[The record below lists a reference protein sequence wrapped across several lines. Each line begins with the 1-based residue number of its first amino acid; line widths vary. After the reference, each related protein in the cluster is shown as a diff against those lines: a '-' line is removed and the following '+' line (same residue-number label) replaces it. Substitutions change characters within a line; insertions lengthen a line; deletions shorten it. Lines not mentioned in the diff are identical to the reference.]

1 MSNESKVSNEIVDAY
16 PLTVLQA
23 GMLFHSEY
31 STGSAVY
38 HDIFTYHL
46 KSVYNF
52 SVLYEVLEQIVLS
65 QPLLRTSFNM
75 SDFSEPLQ
83 LVYEMADIPLEEID
97 LRPIPED
104 EHDKIVAQ
112 WVESEKKRPFDWSLA
127 PLFRMVVHRRTN
139 EKFDISISFH
149 HSILD
154 GWSMANLMSQLLTLY
169 LGKLGVIDYNP
180 VSVSESSYRDFV
192 ALERMAVESEV
203 CKSYWVDK
211 LQGSSLKKIPR
222 WPVAVRKSGNA
233 TRAVEIPSEVSEGL
247 NRLSKSMKVPVKT
260 ILLAAHMRVMSI
272 ITGEFD
278 MVTGLVS
285 NGRPEEV
292 GGEALLG
299 LFLNT
304 LPFRMNL
311 NGGTWK
317 ELIQQTFDNEQEMLP
332 YRRFPLAEIQKVTK
346 KKDLF
351 ETMFNFTNF
360 HIYKHVDGLE
370 LTGVDS
376 YEQTNFNLSSQFTLD
391 LENSQ
396 VRLSL
401 VYDTGEFSGEQIND
415 IASCFAGV
423 LKSIAFDP
431 DKLYFN
437 KESVNYLR
445 DKFMREL
452 PVLNLLTDNQRTV
465 DESLNIGSVEFE
477 VDKITKD
484 RLFQVATENGTALY
498 EVILAAFNI
507 FMFKYTG
514 QEDIITG
521 IEAEREFSKE
531 FNKPNEDM
539 SNYFVIRNQPQGA
552 KLFNE
557 FLKEVHNNIVEAY
570 RLQDRCFVE
579 MAERNNSH
587 IVSDRNPL
595 FDVLFTYKGLI
606 ECVET
611 DDKKSGIEKN
621 EFLFKP
627 QKYDIRLNATETEM
641 GISLILEYNTAL
653 FKEETIRRMKQHLL
667 NILIKLSHAVNM
679 KIINIEIIS
688 DEEKRRILGSF
699 NNTDAEYMKEKTI
712 HGLFEEQVKKTP
724 DKTAVIFGDEKLSYR
739 ELNEKTNMLARTL
752 RKRGIRSDSIVG
764 IMVERSVEMLIGIFG
779 ILKAGGAYLPIDPEY
794 PEDRV
799 NYMLEDSKAN
809 VLLTRKRYKEGISFP
824 GVVVNVDDKNEY
836 DRDGSN
842 LDASGSSGD
851 LAYVIYT
858 SGSTGKPKGAMIEHH
873 SVINRIFWMNKA
885 YPIDG
890 NDVILQKTTYTFDVS
905 VWELFWWSFVGAG
918 VCLLEN
924 KGEKD
929 PDVIIESIKKNNVTV
944 MHFVPSMFN
953 SFLHYIEMKGNFE
966 EIAGLKQIFCSGE
979 ALSVKHI
986 EMFNRITDKARH
998 IKLINLYGPTEA
1010 TVDVSHYECR
1020 REEKTGVIPIG
1031 KPIDNI
1037 RLYIIGSNRE
1047 LQPIGLAGELCISGV
1062 GLARGY
1068 LNKPELTEE
1077 KFIDNP
1083 FEPGKKMYRTGDLAR
1098 WMPDGNIEYLGR
1110 MDFQVKIRGFRI
1122 ELGEI
1127 ESVLRK
1133 HTGVKDAVVTAKSVG
1148 NEGGDK
1154 KLVAYLV
1161 PKEGETL
1168 IETQL
1173 REYLGEKLPEY
1184 MVPTVYVMMDEIPL
1198 TSSGKA
1204 NIRALPEPETADL
1217 RSKEEY
1223 VAPSTDTEKKL
1234 AEVWGKVLGIE
1245 KVSINDNFFNLGG
1258 DSILSIQ
1265 VMALAKKNGLDLSI
1279 QQLFKYPTIR
1289 GLSQTLNMTETE
1301 AEDEE
1306 DGELF
1311 GLLSEKDR
1319 AKMLK
1324 LTN

>member
-1 MSNESKVSNEIVDAY
+1 MNKQNTLEKSNVENIL
-16 PLTVLQA
+16 PLIGIQE
-23 GMLFHSEY
+23 GMLFHYISNPDSKEYYEQLSLTLTGKVSPELVEKAWNAVVESNEMLRTIYRWEKLEKPIQIILKKLEVKVRFHDLSNLKEKDRRSELDRIKKDDINSY
-31 STGSAVY
+31 IDITNETFRVLLCKISDEESEMIIGNHHIIYDGWSNGIILKEFLQAYKALSAGELPERVKKNRFQELIKWY
-38 HDIFTYHL
+38 KLQDKNSQKEYWSNYLENYDINDDIFNGVSDARELTCYSYKITDEL
-46 KSVYNF
+46 CERTVNF
-52 SVLYEVLEQIVLS
+52 ARENKVSLSTVLYSIWGILLHKLNNTDDIVFGTTISGRNVDIKDVDEIVGLFINTIPLRIKINPGDTVGGIIFDADTSLEK
-65 QPLLRTSFNM
+65 RGRFENTSFIDIKEYCGLRPRQNLFNSIVVVENYPLDFKKM
-75 SDFSEPLQ
+75 ELDGLFKISDFS
-83 LVYEMADIPLEEID
+83 MI
-97 LRPIPED
+97 
-104 EHDKIVAQ
+104 
-112 WVESEKKRPFDWSLA
+112 ES
-127 PLFRMVVHRRTN
+127 
-139 EKFDISISFH
+139 
-149 HSILD
+149 
-154 GWSMANLMSQLLTLY
+154 
-169 LGKLGVIDYNP
+169 
-180 VSVSESSYRDFV
+180 
-192 ALERMAVESEV
+192 
-203 CKSYWVDK
+203 
-211 LQGSSLKKIPR
+211 
-222 WPVAVRKSGNA
+222 
-233 TRAVEIPSEVSEGL
+233 
-247 NRLSKSMKVPVKT
+247 
-260 ILLAAHMRVMSI
+260 
-272 ITGEFD
+272 
-278 MVTGLVS
+278 
-285 NGRPEEV
+285 
-292 GGEALLG
+292 
-299 LFLNT
+299 
-304 LPFRMNL
+304 
-311 NGGTWK
+311 
-317 ELIQQTFDNEQEMLP
+317 
-332 YRRFPLAEIQKVTK
+332 
-346 KKDLF
+346 
-351 ETMFNFTNF
+351 
-360 HIYKHVDGLE
+360 
-370 LTGVDS
+370 
-376 YEQTNFNLSSQFTLD
+376 TNFNMTL
-391 LENSQ
+391 
-396 VRLSL
+396 
-401 VYDTGEFSGEQIND
+401 GI
-415 IASCFAGV
+415 I
-423 LKSIAFDP
+423 P
-431 DKLYFN
+431 FN
-437 KESVNYLR
+437 GI
-445 DKFMREL
+445 EL
-452 PVLNLLTDNQRTV
+452 N
-465 DESLNIGSVEFE
+465 
-477 VDKITKD
+477 
-484 RLFQVATENGTALY
+484 
-498 EVILAAFNI
+498 
-507 FMFKYTG
+507 FKYCNCTVR
-514 QEDIITG
+514 D
-521 IEAEREFSKE
+521 
-531 FNKPNEDM
+531 
-539 SNYFVIRNQPQGA
+539 
-552 KLFNE
+552 
-557 FLKEVHNNIVEAY
+557 
-570 RLQDRCFVE
+570 
-579 MAERNNSH
+579 
-587 IVSDRNPL
+587 
-595 FDVLFTYKGLI
+595 
-606 ECVET
+606 
-611 DDKKSGIEKN
+611 
-621 EFLFKP
+621 
-627 QKYDIRLNATETEM
+627 
-641 GISLILEYNTAL
+641 SLIRRLGEY
-653 FKEETIRRMKQHLL
+653 FE
-667 NILIKLSHAVNM
+667 NILEIAVKN
-679 KIINIEIIS
+679 KNTKVFDIEIIS

-712 HGLFEEQVKKTP
+712 HGLLEEQVKKTP

-1289 GLSQTLNMTETE
+1289 GLSQTLSMTET
-1301 AEDEE
+1301 AAKVSTRVFSLISDEDRSR
-1306 DGELF
+1306 
-1311 GLLSEKDR
+1311 LLSMQR
-1319 AKMLK
+1319 SGR
-1324 LTN
+1324 